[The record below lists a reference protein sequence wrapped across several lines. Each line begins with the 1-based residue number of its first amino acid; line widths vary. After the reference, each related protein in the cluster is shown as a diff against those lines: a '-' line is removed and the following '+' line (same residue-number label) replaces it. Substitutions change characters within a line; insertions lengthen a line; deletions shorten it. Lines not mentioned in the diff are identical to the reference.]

1 MNKSVFKFII
11 TLVLASFLFTA
22 CDPAVD
28 KREIKHTIVTNKKSI
43 NVYRDSIG
51 SKVASKLNPGDEVLQ
66 PEEVSNGM
74 VEIAL
79 TKFGPSVGYIKA
91 EYISSD
97 TTIITHSSVLRN
109 EYNQEI
115 VPDLDEKFDAI
126 ADWYLDWFPIEE
138 GGFWTYAI
146 ILALGI
152 AIFYGLSDTKVPLGG
167 QLITIIL
174 YSPVITWLAF
184 YIHKHGLIHV
194 DGFILRLIIM
204 CGFIATTVFMT
215 TALTASVGK
224 LIGHKFTFK
233 FIIWTTISIFLIYL
247 GVAFLHSLCD
257 FFFKFGIVIFG
268 IFFLYFFIDQIISM
282 IRYAEF
288 SLSSIGRLLSNFIIF
303 CLSIVLISVIM
314 IPVQITSSLILMHLL
329 GAFVTIL
336 IPILFI
342 TTFSYSQAGEYS
354 SMTSSWASDRPQNNN
369 TKYEHEISGGLR
381 RGTGDF
387 DNNWYDENGNKYEE
401 TSPGRYCK
409 VK

>member
-51 SKVASKLNPGDEVLQ
+51 SKVASKLNPGDEVFQ

-194 DGFILRLIIM
+194 DSFILRLIIM

-233 FIIWTTISIFLIYL
+233 FII
-247 GVAFLHSLCD
+247 
-257 FFFKFGIVIFG
+257 
-268 IFFLYFFIDQIISM
+268 
-282 IRYAEF
+282 
-288 SLSSIGRLLSNFIIF
+288 
-303 CLSIVLISVIM
+303 
-314 IPVQITSSLILMHLL
+314 
-329 GAFVTIL
+329 
-336 IPILFI
+336 
-342 TTFSYSQAGEYS
+342 
-354 SMTSSWASDRPQNNN
+354 
-369 TKYEHEISGGLR
+369 
-381 RGTGDF
+381 
-387 DNNWYDENGNKYEE
+387 
-401 TSPGRYCK
+401 
-409 VK
+409 